1 MYIIFRF
8 VRGQRRIECTRIN
21 LDYIQ
26 IFKWKNETLD
36 FFEKTTSKTIYIYV
50 NISMNFKY
58 INVQATFNF

>member
-21 LDYIQ
+21 RDYIQ
-26 IFKWKNETLD
+26 IFKWKTLD